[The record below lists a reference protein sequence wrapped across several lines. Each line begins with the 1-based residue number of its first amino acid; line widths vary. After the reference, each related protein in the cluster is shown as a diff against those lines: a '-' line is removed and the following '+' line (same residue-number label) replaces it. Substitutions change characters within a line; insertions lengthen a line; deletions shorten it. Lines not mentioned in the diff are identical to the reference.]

1 MIHICFL
8 ISSLCNEGPVNVLYN
23 IIKYMDFTKFQVSII
38 TFIPEKTNSRMSE
51 FKEFPIKIIQL
62 ATCKFLNPIAMF
74 RHLRNTVEQLS
85 PDILHAHCPRSL
97 YLMYFLN
104 HKYIKAYTIHNYP
117 GELQRILYGKY
128 KGELVIQLNHFFTK
142 RIDLP
147 ICCAPNIK
155 QDYAIKKGW
164 NFICIPNGSSL
175 PIWNYQ
181 EEEKMRIRQ
190 SLDLKPDVCY
200 FIFISRFSQEKNPEK
215 LINAFLKLND
225 PTIGL
230 IMLGDGP
237 LWPSLKIKATENIL
251 LPGFKTNIS
260 DYLIAADIYI
270 SASNGE
276 GLANTL
282 LESMSVGLPMLL
294 SDIPSHRIIFEDLDE
309 SAGSLFNLADEN
321 DLFSKIEQVK
331 NLNRQQAASKIQ
343 ALFSKKY
350 TAEKMS
356 VDYQKTFADFYY
368 QKLKK
373 TDYKI

>member
-1 MIHICFL
+1 
-8 ISSLCNEGPVNVLYN
+8 
-23 IIKYMDFTKFQVSII
+23 
-38 TFIPEKTNSRMSE
+38 
-51 FKEFPIKIIQL
+51 
-62 ATCKFLNPIAMF
+62 
-74 RHLRNTVEQLS
+74 
-85 PDILHAHCPRSL
+85 
-97 YLMYFLN
+97 
-104 HKYIKAYTIHNYP
+104 
-117 GELQRILYGKY
+117 
-128 KGELVIQLNHFFTK
+128 
-142 RIDLP
+142 
-147 ICCAPNIK
+147 
-155 QDYAIKKGW
+155 
-164 NFICIPNGSSL
+164 
-175 PIWNYQ
+175 
-181 EEEKMRIRQ
+181 MRIRQ

-309 SAGSLFNLADEN
+309 SAVKEIYSRKNVSRLSEN
-321 DLFSKIEQVK
+321 IC
-331 NLNRQQAASKIQ
+331 
-343 ALFSKKY
+343 
-350 TAEKMS
+350 
-356 VDYQKTFADFYY
+356 
-368 QKLKK
+368 
-373 TDYKI
+373 